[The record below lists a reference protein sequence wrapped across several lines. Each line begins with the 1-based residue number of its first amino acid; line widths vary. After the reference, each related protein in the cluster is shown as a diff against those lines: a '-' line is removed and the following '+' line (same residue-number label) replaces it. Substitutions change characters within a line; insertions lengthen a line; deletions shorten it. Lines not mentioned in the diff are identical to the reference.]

1 MPEVDLTGWL
11 NSPGTKMLV
20 SYLRQRQAAVVR
32 NFLANSPV
40 DPAAQG
46 KTAGFHEIEQLL
58 TSGPDNV
65 RKTVETALREQ
76 KAK

>member
-1 MPEVDLTGWL
+1 
-11 NSPGTKMLV
+11 MLI
-20 SYLRQRQAAVVR
+20 SYLRQRQAAAVR
-32 NFLANSPV
+32 EFLANSPV
-40 DPAAQG
+40 EPAIQG
-46 KTAGFHEIEQLL
+46 KASGFHEIEQLL